1 MQIYQKDRQTVL
13 LYRVFP
19 RGDDKEFAIVT
30 PDLFNLILLALGLG
44 FLGFIEPCTVGAHML
59 FLNSQCDRSVRLRV
73 GALAAFMLA
82 RLLVMGGFGGVIVML
97 GQRMIG
103 VQTGVWLVF
112 GALYM
117 VIGIVFLF
125 GAGGRFRR
133 RIRIAPDGW
142 RVTKNPWVQGIAF
155 GLNIPACAAPILFGL
170 MGAATATGSATTG
183 FLLMTVF
190 ALTLS
195 LPLVP
200 FSVVPQLAS
209 FLVGLTDW
217 LRPRRWLT
225 GFVFVVLGLWSIWF
239 GLFVDPADWAES

>member
-1 MQIYQKDRQTVL
+1 
-13 LYRVFP
+13 
-19 RGDDKEFAIVT
+19 VT

-44 FLGFIEPCTVGAHML
+44 FLGFFEPCTVGAHML
-59 FLNSQCDRSVRLRV
+59 FLNSQCHRSLRLRV

-103 VQTGVWLVF
+103 VQTGAWLIF

-125 GAGGRFRR
+125 GAGGLLRR

-142 RVTKNPWVQGIAF
+142 RVAKNPWVQGVAF
-155 GLNIPACAAPILFGL
+155 GLNIPGCAAPILFGL
-170 MGAATATGSATTG
+170 MGAATATGSATMG
-183 FLLMTVF
+183 FVLMAAF
-190 ALTLS
+190 ALSLS

-200 FSVVPQLAS
+200 FLIVPRLAS
-209 FLVGLTDW
+209 FLAGLADW
-217 LRPRRWLT
+217 MRARRWLT
-225 GFVFVVLGLWSIWF
+225 GLVFVALGLWSIWF
-239 GLFVDPADWAES
+239 GLFVDPADWVGS